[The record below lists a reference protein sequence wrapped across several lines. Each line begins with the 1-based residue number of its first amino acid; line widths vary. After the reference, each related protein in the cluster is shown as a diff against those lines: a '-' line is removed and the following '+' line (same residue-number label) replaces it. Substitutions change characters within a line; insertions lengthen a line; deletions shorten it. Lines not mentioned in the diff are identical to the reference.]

1 MRAVLSLLLVLNLY
15 YPTLLRAQGIVFE
28 KSSWPEAVLKAKKQ
42 KKLLFLQLD
51 KPDCGSCSE
60 VANVAF
66 NSALVREK
74 FAVHFISVRLD
85 GTTGIGKELA
95 QKLNVECVP
104 SAVYLDSQ
112 ESPLARLCGT
122 TSLDRAYLEKAEE
135 AITRH
140 QLTPLK
146 SMEETYTKGERSSQF
161 IRAYIERRQQVGLP
175 VDDVLDEFV
184 RHSPPDSLRSA
195 NVLLFIFEQG
205 PIVGTKADS
214 VFRSNYARTDSLYR
228 AVGRAKAIDLNN
240 RIVNNSLRRAINEKN
255 ALLANRT
262 ASFRQRTYTNDHKTG
277 MAAREWVMMR
287 YYRGAGDTLRY
298 LQTAS
303 TYYDKQFMTARVDS
317 IQKLDELD
325 TQRRMRG
332 EISGMPT
339 STKSSGQFTFTPYP
353 NTQRYVSALN
363 QAAWEFQ
370 GLTRDSTYLQKALSW
385 SKRSLD
391 YREDGSL
398 LDTYAHIL
406 YRLGRKQEAVEWQQ
420 KAVQKE
426 RSHNSPLVNSL
437 EATLKKMQL
446 GTL

>member
-15 YPTLLRAQGIVFE
+15 YPTLLLAQGIVFE

-42 KKLLFLQLD
+42 KKLLFLQID

-161 IRAYIERRQQVGLP
+161 IRAYIERRQQAGLP

-214 VFRSNYARTDSLYR
+214 VFRSNRARTDSIYR
-228 AVGRAKAIDLNN
+228 AVGRAKAIELNN

-255 ALLANRT
+255 PLLANRT
-262 ASFRQRTYTNDHKTG
+262 ASFRQRTYSNDHKAG

-339 STKSSGQFTFTPYP
+339 STKSSG
-353 NTQRYVSALN
+353 
-363 QAAWEFQ
+363 
-370 GLTRDSTYLQKALSW
+370 
-385 SKRSLD
+385 
-391 YREDGSL
+391 
-398 LDTYAHIL
+398 
-406 YRLGRKQEAVEWQQ
+406 
-420 KAVQKE
+420 
-426 RSHNSPLVNSL
+426 
-437 EATLKKMQL
+437 
-446 GTL
+446 